1 MTKTVLVTGASGF
14 IGRHL
19 TRALA
24 DAGHHV
30 RAMTR
35 TPDNYRGAG
44 TATYG
49 DVTDVASLHNAL
61 DGADVAYYLVHS
73 LESGDFEERDA
84 EAAVNFAGAAAAT
97 GIERIV
103 YLGGLGVDDGKMSA
117 HLRSRRQVE
126 SLLGSSGVPVVVL
139 RAAIVI
145 GHGGISWEIIRQ
157 LVAHLPMM
165 LTPRWINTRIQPI
178 ALPDAVRYLVG
189 VLDAPLTGSQVFEIG
204 GPEVLR
210 YVDMLQRAARI
221 QGKSLPNLSVPVLS
235 PRLSSLWLALV
246 TDVHLAT
253 ARNLV
258 DSMTNEVVVT
268 SHPITDL
275 LPGPTMGYDDSV
287 RSALAERAAAH
298 SAPA

>member
-178 ALPDAVRYLVG
+178 ALPDVVRYLVG

-221 QGKSLPNLSVPVLS
+221 QGKS
-235 PRLSSLWLALV
+235 
-246 TDVHLAT
+246 
-253 ARNLV
+253 
-258 DSMTNEVVVT
+258 
-268 SHPITDL
+268 
-275 LPGPTMGYDDSV
+275 
-287 RSALAERAAAH
+287 
-298 SAPA
+298 